1 MPSFLLP
8 LYSPRSLMDW
18 ASSCRSRRPRYCLA
32 LLGGVCALIFL
43 ATISN
48 TTFPSPAKK
57 QINAIIAS
65 QSKNLKQARARYIL
79 KNNRPPP
86 PNFDKWFTFAR
97 ENKCLIDD
105 YDQIHQDFEPFYRIW
120 EKNSTHFQNM
130 IRMGLDMVIP
140 DSRPDGLTNIAITDG
155 KVSAPNDRTYFDNEW
170 RDRIAKFAHI
180 LPDMDVLVNGHDEP
194 RVMFN
199 TQDSDARLAATEL
212 RDNKPFRI
220 SPINTSEF
228 FTHHSGC
235 SYVNDNRG
243 FGASSLQDVGFIH
256 SSSSSGFTT
265 DLWPMLSFTKI
276 PLCFSDILFPSQ
288 IGAAIAHAHPDL
300 VDAQMT
306 DFWGSY
312 CTFDCNSEPI
322 IEEYDIGNHHSLPR
336 ETVHKFK
343 YVLDI
348 DGNTFSGRYIG
359 LLKSGSLVFKSTG
372 FQEYFTDWLRP
383 YEHYIPVKL
392 DLSDLAD
399 RVKWAIEN
407 EDEARLNNCYFAA
420 VLLEWAR
427 LQNAAAGW
435 AL

>member
-1 MPSFLLP
+1 MPREIAASLWAPTKRSDPVSKYPGHVKDIRGCLLNP
-8 LYSPRSLMDW
+8 
-18 ASSCRSRRPRYCLA
+18 
-32 LLGGVCALIFL
+32 
-43 ATISN
+43 
-48 TTFPSPAKK
+48 
-57 QINAIIAS
+57 QH
-65 QSKNLKQARARYIL
+65 QARARYIL

-86 PNFDKWFTFAR
+86 PNFDKWFAFAR

-105 YDQIHQDFEPFYRIW
+105 YDQIHRDFEPFYRIS
-120 EKNSTHFQNM
+120 EENSTHFQKM
-130 IRMGLDMVIP
+130 IGLGP
-140 DSRPDGLTNIAITDG
+140 GY
-155 KVSAPNDRTYFDNEW
+155 VSAPNDRTYFDNEW

-194 RVMFN
+194 RVVFN

-220 SPINTSEF
+220 SPVNTSEF
-228 FTHHSGC
+228 FTHRSGC

-243 FGASSLQDVGFIH
+243 FGASSLQDVG
-256 SSSSSGFTT
+256 SLGFTT

-276 PLCFSDILFPSQ
+276 PPVPFSDILFPSQ
-288 IGAAIAHAHPDL
+288 IYLGQRSIIIADSWYTGNIKEPNRIPWAAKEPKLYWRGSSNGGHIIRDNYRRFPRFKLLNIAHAHPDL
-300 VDAQMT
+300 VDAAQMT
-306 DFWGSY
+306 DFWGSH

-343 YVLDI
+343 YVLDGRYLGLFEI
-348 DGNTFSGRYIG
+348 GFSG
-359 LLKSGSLVFKSTG
+359 STS

-392 DLSDLAD
+392 DLSDLVD
-399 RVKWAIEN
+399 R
-407 EDEARLNNCYFAA
+407 ARLIQQRGMMFAQEILTNEQNNCYFAA

-427 LQNAAAGW
+427 LQNAAAG
-435 AL
+435 